1 MPARPGRSSRLAAGT
16 VSALAIL
23 VVGVWLGGHPGWIPS
38 GIRGTFSNEGRTGQF
53 VQSVL
58 NTVHANFYRKVSVTK
73 LANAGLGAALASL
86 GDPYTHYYSPSEY
99 RAFQN
104 ESNPRVR
111 GGIGVDV
118 QANRRGV
125 LITSVFPSSP
135 AARAGLQAGEVITGV
150 GSKPLAG
157 RSPFY
162 ASSLITG
169 KPGTQVALVLL
180 DNGRRRMLRLV
191 RETVNFVAGS
201 GLLHYRG
208 VTIGKLVFN
217 HFSDGSGALLRV
229 QVDKVLHQ
237 GARALILDL
246 RGNGGGLLQEAVNVA
261 SIFIPD
267 GTIVSTHG
275 RTQPRQVYVAR
286 GGAISS
292 GVPLVVLVDGT
303 TASSSEIVT
312 AALQDRGRAK
322 VVGTHTYGKGV
333 YQEIQ
338 TLPNGGALEL
348 TVGEFFTPNGRNLG
362 GGGDKRGAGVTP
374 NVYVVPGTNAN
385 VDRQLQ
391 VAERV
396 GASEVR

>member
-1 MPARPGRSSRLAAGT
+1 MPARPGRSSRLAAGIA
-16 VSALAIL
+16 SALAIL

-53 VQSVL
+53 VQGVL
-58 NTVHANFYRKVSVTK
+58 DTVQANFYRKVSVTK
-73 LANAGLGAALASL
+73 LANAGLGAAVASL

-99 RAFQN
+99 RAFQS

-135 AARAGLQAGEVITGV
+135 AARAGLQAGEVIVGV
-150 GSKPLAG
+150 GSKSLAG
-157 RSPFY
+157 HSPFY

-169 KPGTQVALVLL
+169 KPGTPVTLVLL

-191 RETVNFVAGS
+191 RETVTFVAGS
-201 GLLHYRG
+201 GLLHYHG
-208 VTIGKLVFN
+208 VPIGKLVFN
-217 HFSDGSGALLRV
+217 HFSDRSGALLRV
-229 QVDKVLHQ
+229 QVDKVLSE

-267 GTIVSTHG
+267 GTIVSTDG

-286 GGAISS
+286 GGAISTS
-292 GVPLVVLVDGT
+292 IPLVVLVDGN

-374 NVYVVPGTNAN
+374 NVYVAPGANAN

-396 GASEVR
+396 VASEVR

>member
-1 MPARPGRSSRLAAGT
+1 

-38 GIRGTFSNEGRTGQF
+38 GIRGTFNNEGRTGQF

-58 NTVHANFYRKVSVTK
+58 NTVQANFYRKVSVTK
-73 LANAGLGAALASL
+73 LANAGLGAAVASL

-99 RAFQN
+99 RAFQS
-104 ESNPRVR
+104 ESNPHVN

-118 QANRRGV
+118 LGNRRGL
-125 LITSVFPSSP
+125 LITSVFPNSP
-135 AARAGLQAGEVITGV
+135 AARAGLRAGEVVIRV
-150 GSKPLAG
+150 GSKSLAG
-157 RSPFY
+157 RSTGY
-162 ASSLITG
+162 ATGLITG
-169 KPGTQVALVLL
+169 QPGTPVKLALL
-180 DNGRRRMLRLV
+180 DNGRRRVVTLV
-191 RETVNFVAGS
+191 RRNVNFVAGS
-201 GLLHYRG
+201 ALLNSHG
-208 VTIGKLVFN
+208 IKIGYVVFN
-217 HFSDGSGALLRV
+217 HFSQGSGTLLRV
-229 QVDKVLHQ
+229 QVDKVLHE
-237 GARALILDL
+237 GAQALILDL
-246 RGNGGGLLQEAVNVA
+246 RSNGGGLLQEAVTVA

-267 GTIVSTHG
+267 GTIVSTDG
-275 RTQPRQVYVAR
+275 RTQPRQVYLAH
-286 GGAISS
+286 GGSISTS
-292 GVPLVVLVDGT
+292 IPLVVLVDGD

-312 AALQDRGRAK
+312 AALQDRGRAR

-338 TLPNGGALEL
+338 SLPNGGALEL

-374 NVYVVPGTNAN
+374 NVYVAPGANAN

-396 GASEVR
+396 VAAEVR